1 MPRARKRVGPRTLI
15 LILALSLIAVLAASY
30 LHGSAAPQ
38 LVEVRSRSPVLGTFA
53 TFIVIADSS
62 AAGAVLSSM
71 DSLARHLDDQLG
83 VFGSGELSVMNASG
97 RAVIPELSAD
107 MRNLL
112 EVSLMVSSVTDSLF
126 DPAMGALVR
135 TWGFP
140 ENPAF
145 PESSAVDSALA
156 LSGLSMLSM
165 NEDTLKMAPGVL
177 LDFGAVAKGYAVDR
191 IYLHA
196 REAGAVAALVEIG
209 GEIRCGGDPQAGRTW
224 RLAIRDPRGEGILE
238 TMELDSGALAT
249 SGDYESWFS
258 YGGRRY
264 CHILDPRT
272 GYPETGIASV
282 TVLSREA
289 SVGDALA
296 TAIAVGGVPL
306 AERVPDSLFRTIIVV
321 REDEGGV
328 TSEWRIE
335 AQ

>member
-1 MPRARKRVGPRTLI
+1 MTSARKRVGPGTLI
-15 LILALSLIAVLAASY
+15 LILALSLLAALAARY
-30 LHGSAAPQ
+30 LNSSDSSA
-38 LVEVRSRSPVLGTFA
+38 LVEVKSRSPVLGTFA
-53 TFIVIADSS
+53 TFIVISDSS
-62 AAGAVLSSM
+62 SAGVILSSM

-83 VFGSGELSVMNASG
+83 VLGSGELSALNASG

-112 EVSLMVSSVTDSLF
+112 DISLMVSSVTDSLF
-126 DPAMGALVR
+126 DPAMGALVA

-140 ENPAF
+140 EAPAF
-145 PESSAVDSALA
+145 PESTAVDSALA
-156 LSGLSMLSM
+156 LSGLSMLHIDG
-165 NEDTLKMAPGVL
+165 DTLEMAPGVL

-196 REAGAVAALVEIG
+196 RETGAVAALVEIG
-209 GEIRCGGDPQAGRTW
+209 GEIRCGGDPSVGRTW

-238 TMELDSGALAT
+238 TMELDSCAMAT
-249 SGDYESWFS
+249 SGDYESWFTH
-258 YGGRRY
+258 GNRRY

-282 TVLSREA
+282 TVVSREA

-321 REDEGGV
+321 AEDEGGV

>member
-1 MPRARKRVGPRTLI
+1 MTSAWKRVGPGTLI
-15 LILALSLIAVLAASY
+15 LILALSLIAALAAGY
-30 LHGSAAPQ
+30 LKCSGAPE

-53 TFIVIADSS
+53 TFIVISDSS
-62 AAGAVLSSM
+62 TAGAILSSM
-71 DSLARHLDDQLG
+71 DSLARHLDAQLG
-83 VFGSGELSVMNASG
+83 VFGSGELSVINSSG
-97 RAVIPELSAD
+97 LAVIPELSTD
-107 MRNLL
+107 MRRLL
-112 EVSLMVSSVTDSLF
+112 DISLLVSSVTDSLF

-140 ENPAF
+140 EAPAF
-145 PESSAVDSALA
+145 PESAAVDSALA
-156 LSGLSMLSM
+156 LSGLSML
-165 NEDTLKMAPGVL
+165 NIGKDTIMMAPGVL

-196 REAGAVAALVEIG
+196 RGIGAVAALVEIG
-209 GEIRCGGDPQAGRTW
+209 GEIRCGGDPSAERTW
-224 RLAIRDPRGEGILE
+224 RLAVRDPRGEGILE

-258 YGGRRY
+258 HDGRRY

-321 REDEGGV
+321 TEDERGV